1 MVNSLP
7 ADGWEAPLEEEMA
20 THSSIF
26 AWKIPWTIPWKIPC
40 GLQSMESQESRTQL
54 ERLSTQHVKDFI
66 RQSHMII
73 WRKIAFIIPPVFCL
87 MFNSI
92 ISIPTTRFSSFILVI
107 FSFFFLSVTR
117 LLNFVFLYCVF

>member
-1 MVNSLP
+1 MVNNLP

-20 THSSIF
+20 THSSLL
-26 AWKIPWTIPWKIPC
+26 AWKIPWTKEPC

-54 ERLSTQHVKDFI
+54 KRLSTQHVKDFI

-73 WRKIAFIIPPVFCL
+73 WRKIALIIPPVFCL

-92 ISIPTTRFSSFILVI
+92 ISIPTTCFSSFILVI